1 MKLELPSVRRPVR
14 RYPLAFL
21 RRNHPSIDDVSCIT
35 ARGKLP
41 RGGNQAARNML
52 HLGPAEIV
60 VIIVVGLIALVPLA
74 AVGVMLYLTVIK
86 KRPRDDR

>member
-1 MKLELPSVRRPVR
+1 
-14 RYPLAFL
+14 
-21 RRNHPSIDDVSCIT
+21 
-35 ARGKLP
+35 
-41 RGGNQAARNML
+41 ML

-86 KRPRDDR
+86 KRPGDDR